1 MENASNALLIA
12 GGVLIGVL
20 ILSLAVYLFA
30 DFGAKSADINQR
42 TTEQQLTQFNSK
54 FTVYES
60 AEAKWTI
67 YDIVTVAGYAHEN
80 NKYYTDTDSSG
91 KVNNTYFEKNYKI
104 SVNIVGSKGITGGT
118 KDIQDNIVSQ
128 NNYNKM
134 IQDETKNVTELPKYN
149 CVITYHDNGRVN
161 TMTFNKK

>member
-30 DFGAKSADINQR
+30 DFGSTSADINQR
-42 TTEQQLTQFNSK
+42 TTEQQLAQFNSK

-60 AEAKWTI
+60 SDFKWTI

-80 NKYYTDTDSSG
+80 NKYYTDNMTEAETNSADF
-91 KVNNTYFEKNYKI
+91 NNNYKI
-104 SVNIVGSKGITGGT
+104 TVKLKGSQIFSYTEN
-118 KDIQDNIVSQ
+118 IQDYMAD
-128 NNYNKM
+128 NYNSM
-134 IQDETKNVTELPKYN
+134 IHDEVTKNTVLPKYN
-149 CVITYHDNGRVN
+149 CVISYHDNGRVS
-161 TMTFNKK
+161 TIIFNCKT

>member
-30 DFGAKSADINQR
+30 DFGSTSADINQR

-60 AEAKWTI
+60 SDYKWTI

-80 NKYYTDTDSSG
+80 NKYYTDNMTEANSA
-91 KVNNTYFEKNYKI
+91 YFNDNYKI
-104 SVNIVGSKGITGGT
+104 TVTMTGNRTLSIDT
-118 KDIQDNIVSQ
+118 KNIQDSVADKYNGMIHDEVK
-128 NNYNKM
+128 NN
-134 IQDETKNVTELPKYN
+134 TELPTYN
-149 CVITYHDNGRVN
+149 CVITYHDNGRVS
-161 TMTFNKK
+161 TIIFNCKT

>member
-30 DFGAKSADINQR
+30 DFGSTSADINQR
-42 TTEQQLTQFNSK
+42 TTEQQLAQFNSK

-60 AEAKWTI
+60 SDFKWTI

-80 NKYYTDTDSSG
+80 NKYYTDNMTEAEANSADF
-91 KVNNTYFEKNYKI
+91 NNNYKI
-104 SVNIVGSKGITGGT
+104 TVKLKGSQIFSYTEN
-118 KDIQDNIVSQ
+118 IQDYMAD
-128 NNYNKM
+128 NYNSM
-134 IQDETKNVTELPKYN
+134 IHDEVTKNTVLPKYN
-149 CVITYHDNGRVN
+149 CVISYHDNGRES
-161 TMTFNKK
+161 TIKFN

>member
-30 DFGAKSADINQR
+30 IFGSTSADINQR
-42 TTEQQLTQFNSK
+42 TTEQQLAQFNSK

-60 AEAKWTI
+60 SDFKWTI

-80 NKYYTDTDSSG
+80 NKYYTDNMTEAEANSADF
-91 KVNNTYFEKNYKI
+91 NNNYKI
-104 SVNIVGSKGITGGT
+104 TVKLKGSQIFSYTEN
-118 KDIQDNIVSQ
+118 IQDYMAD
-128 NNYNKM
+128 NYNSM
-134 IQDETKNVTELPKYN
+134 IHDEVTKNTVLPKYN
-149 CVITYHDNGRVN
+149 CVISYHDNGRVS
-161 TMTFNKK
+161 TIIFNCKT

>member
-30 DFGAKSADINQR
+30 DFGSTSADINQR
-42 TTEQQLTQFNSK
+42 TTEQQLALFNSK

-60 AEAKWTI
+60 SDFKWTI

-80 NKYYTDTDSSG
+80 NKYYTDNMTEAEANSADF
-91 KVNNTYFEKNYKI
+91 NNNYKI
-104 SVNIVGSKGITGGT
+104 TVKLKGSQIFSYTEN
-118 KDIQDNIVSQ
+118 IQDYMAD
-128 NNYNKM
+128 NYNSM
-134 IQDETKNVTELPKYN
+134 IHDEVTKNTVLPKYN
-149 CVITYHDNGRVN
+149 CVISYHDNGRVS
-161 TMTFNKK
+161 TIIFNCKT

>member
-30 DFGAKSADINQR
+30 DFGSTSADINQR

-60 AEAKWTI
+60 SDYKWTI

-80 NKYYTDTDSSG
+80 NKYYTDNMTEAEANSADF
-91 KVNNTYFEKNYKI
+91 NNNYKI
-104 SVNIVGSKGITGGT
+104 TVKLKGSQIFTIKTEN
-118 KDIQDNIVSQ
+118 IQDYMADE
-128 NNYNKM
+128 YNSM
-134 IQDETKNVTELPKYN
+134 IHDEVTKNTVLPKYN
-149 CVITYHDNGRVN
+149 CDISYHDNGRVS
-161 TMTFNKK
+161 TITFNCNT

>member
-30 DFGAKSADINQR
+30 DFGSTSADINQR
-42 TTEQQLTQFNSK
+42 TTEQQLAQFNSK

-60 AEAKWTI
+60 SDFKWTI

-80 NKYYTDTDSSG
+80 IKYYTDNMTEAEANSADF
-91 KVNNTYFEKNYKI
+91 NNNYKI
-104 SVNIVGSKGITGGT
+104 TVKLKGSQIFSYTEN
-118 KDIQDNIVSQ
+118 IQDYMAD
-128 NNYNKM
+128 NYNSM
-134 IQDETKNVTELPKYN
+134 IHDEVTKNTVLPKYN
-149 CVITYHDNGRVN
+149 CVISYHDNGRVS
-161 TMTFNKK
+161 TIIFNCKT

>member
-30 DFGAKSADINQR
+30 DFGSTSADINQR

-60 AEAKWTI
+60 SDYKWTI

-80 NKYYTDTDSSG
+80 NKYYTDNMTEANSADF
-91 KVNNTYFEKNYKI
+91 NNNYKI
-104 SVNIVGSKGITGGT
+104 TVKLKGSQIFSYTEN
-118 KDIQDNIVSQ
+118 IQDYMAD
-128 NNYNKM
+128 NYNSM
-134 IQDETKNVTELPKYN
+134 IHDEVTKNTVLPKYN
-149 CVITYHDNGRVN
+149 CVISYHDNGRVS
-161 TMTFNKK
+161 TIIFNCKT